1 MPYLVPLFIEE
12 IILKITFVNFE
23 LLNSLDISASVIP
36 KLNDM
41 SGHSG
46 GRSLKRWSISSGILK
61 FYFRLIL

>member
-1 MPYLVPLFIEE
+1 MPYSVPFFIEE

-23 LLNSLDISASVIP
+23 LLNSLDISANVIP
-36 KLNDM
+36 KWNDM

-61 FYFRLIL
+61 FFSKLIL

>member
-1 MPYLVPLFIEE
+1 MPYLVPFFIEE

-41 SGHSG
+41 SGHWWKVIKKMEYKL
-46 GRSLKRWSISSGILK
+46 RNT
-61 FYFRLIL
+61 